1 MLAAIPWMA
10 CLSVADGQGVSHAVS
25 RPAAAL
31 AGVTERSPVP
41 KRAAHAVAAPPADR
55 PVRHSVSQDAWRT
68 SRNVSTEPTARPPLP
83 PSHAS
88 AARGIAPGPATAAP
102 TATHAA
108 TRVDYFRDPFGD
120 AQPQAPRGSAATKLA
135 SPHGG
140 VTRADGSWPDR
151 GGVTHAVG
159 TPENNQPSLR
169 ELLQASAPAE
179 PETMRPPSPTWEQPL
194 PAPVS
199 QITLP
204 DDPPYDVP
212 ADRPPADEFPDD
224 ESPAGDGDAAP
235 PPGRTDSPADVSPA
249 PGPGAMPQANPF
261 GSRVTPPP
269 ATDRTLPRPQ
279 PPAAEDSYQFFDELQ
294 PIAAGISCDEFRQR
308 IRERT
313 IRDVSLDISPP
324 FRPDILDQAD
334 YEREKADFDD
344 RQPIRTWRSVD
355 GRELGK
361 GSFRDLAYE
370 KVVIE
375 TAFGTTEE
383 LPVSRLSEADL
394 AYVSESWGLPYEC
407 RLEEVEFAPRNWNP
421 STITWNASNLY
432 HYPLYFQ
439 EVNLERYGHTAGPI
453 LQPVVSS
460 AHFFANIAVLPYKMG
475 VHPPNECQYALGYY
489 RPGNCAPWIL
499 PPVPISLRG
508 GLTQAAVM
516 SGAILLVP

>member
-1 MLAAIPWMA
+1 MLAAIPWTPS
-10 CLSVADGQGVSHAVS
+10 LTVAHGQQGVSVPPS
-25 RPAAAL
+25 RPWNAVP
-31 AGVTERSPVP
+31 GVAELNPVP
-41 KRAAHAVAAPPADR
+41 KRAAHAVAAQTTDR

-68 SRNVSTEPTARPPLP
+68 SQNVSAGRAPQTSSPTT
-83 PSHAS
+83 
-88 AARGIAPGPATAAP
+88 PATAGDAVRP
-102 TATHAA
+102 GSAASSPAA
-108 TRVDYFRDPFGD
+108 TRPATKIDYFRDPFGD
-120 AQPQAPRGSAATKLA
+120 GQSQPTRRSAPPSAA
-135 SPHGG
+135 SPTGG
-140 VTRADGSWPDR
+140 VARADGSRPDSGR
-151 GGVTHAVG
+151 VVHAVG
-159 TPENNQPSLR
+159 NPGRGEPTLR

-179 PETMRPPSPTWEQPL
+179 PEAMRPPTPTWEQPL

-204 DDPPYDVP
+204 EDPP
-212 ADRPPADEFPDD
+212 F
-224 ESPAGDGDAAP
+224 DAAP
-235 PPGRTDSPADVSPA
+235 VDEPLSDRSADDTEGEIPAAGGPPAEALPS
-249 PGPGAMPQANPF
+249 PGPGDMPQANPF
-261 GSRVTPPP
+261 GSRVTPPSAP
-269 ATDRTLPRPQ
+269 AQPQ
-279 PPAAEDSYQFFDELQ
+279 PQPQRPAAEESYQFFDEFQ
-294 PIAAGISCDEFRQR
+294 PVAAGISCDEFRRR

-324 FRPDILDQAD
+324 FRPDILDQAEYD
-334 YEREKADFDD
+334 REKAGFDD

-375 TAFGTTEE
+375 TAYGTMEE
-383 LPVSRLSEADL
+383 LPINRLSEADL